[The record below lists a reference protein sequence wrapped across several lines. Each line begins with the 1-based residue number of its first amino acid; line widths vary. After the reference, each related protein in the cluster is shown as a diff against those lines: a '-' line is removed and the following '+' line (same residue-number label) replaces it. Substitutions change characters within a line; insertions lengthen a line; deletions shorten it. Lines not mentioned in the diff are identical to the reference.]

1 MDPDDFERIKRYIGF
16 DDETS
21 TALRALHAVARLRL
35 DEVAEDFCRMLEE
48 DAGSRRLLGGGTEHV
63 QRLRQ
68 AFVGWLDS
76 SLRGPH
82 DAAHL
87 EAHARIGH
95 AHAGVSLSESLMIAA
110 TSRIRAMLVVLAEEL
125 LQPPSRAAA
134 LRAVHKLIDLE
145 LALMLQ
151 AYHGGLETRLRTQE
165 RLATIGQLAA
175 SIGHELRSPLG
186 VIESSTFL
194 IRQRLT
200 PSHHTEAVIRHL
212 DKIGAQVRVCSST
225 TAELLELAR
234 NRPPSCR
241 QVVVRDLVE
250 AAIGAVN
257 VPAYRVER
265 DIPQELT
272 MQADPDQMR
281 QVLVNLVSNAH
292 QVLGEQGHIW
302 ITAEQIDAGTVVR
315 VRDDGPGVPEAIRD
329 QVFDPLFTTKPHG
342 TGLGL
347 ALCRRIVE
355 AHRGEISLESSEGG
369 ACFRV
374 FVPGGNGSGS
384 ERGQGK
390 QGGVLG
396 ACR

>member
-1 MDPDDFERIKRYIGF
+1 VDLEDVERVKRYIGF

-21 TALRALHAVARLRL
+21 AALRALHALTRPHLE
-35 DEVAEDFCRMLEE
+35 EVAAEFCRWLNE
-48 DAGSRRLLGGGTEHV
+48 DESSRRFLGGGAE
-63 QRLRQ
+63 QIGRLGQ
-68 AFVGWLDS
+68 ALAGWLDA
-76 SLRGPH
+76 SLLGPH

-87 EAHARIGH
+87 EAHARIGQVH
-95 AHAGVSLSESLMIAA
+95 ARIGLPESLMIAA
-110 TSRIRAMLVVLAEEL
+110 MSRIRSRLVALAEDTV
-125 LQPPSRAAA
+125 QPLSRAVT
-134 LRAVHKLIDLE
+134 LRAIHKLLDLE
-145 LALMLQ
+145 LALMLE
-151 AYHGGLETRLRTQE
+151 AFRRSLETRVRTQE
-165 RLATIGQLAA
+165 RLATIGHLAA

-200 PSHHTEAVIRHL
+200 PTQHTEAVIRHL

-241 QVVVRDLVE
+241 EVIVRELVE
-250 AAIGAVN
+250 AAIGAVD

-272 MQADPDQMR
+272 MRADPDQMR
-281 QVLVNLVSNAH
+281 QVFVNLVSNAH
-292 QVLGEQGHIW
+292 QAIGEQGHIW
-302 ITAEQIDAGTVVR
+302 ITAEPTDSGTLVR
-315 VRDDGPGVPEAIRD
+315 IRDDGPGVPAAIRD
-329 QVFDPLFTTKPHG
+329 QVFDPLFTTKPRG

-355 AHRGEISLESSEGG
+355 AHRGEISLEPSEGG

-374 FVPGGNGSGS
+374 FVPGGESASPGG
-384 ERGQGK
+384 GQRQ
-390 QGGVLG
+390 QGDDIG
-396 ACR
+396 AST